1 MCRAGLCRIMVYGTG
16 PGAPTMKRLHILAL
30 VVAAALG
37 FLAVALATTH
47 ILKVVASNRASSKRS
62 APAAHGAQQETSPDS
77 NSDDED
83 DTPKVIRFASNAGP
97 MPPFLV
103 NDIEGHVLSTAG
115 WRGKVVIVN
124 FWATWCPPCREEI
137 PEMIDLA
144 TRYKDRLQIVG
155 ISEDEDATPEEVRD
169 FARDAGINYPIVMGS
184 NGISAE
190 YGGVPALPTSF
201 LVNTDGHVVQ
211 KHVGLFPTAVYD
223 REIRAL
229 LGEHV
234 DTPIE
239 TFVDNGQIFLKN
251 AANATELPGV
261 DFRGLTPVQKRLAL
275 KRMNSENCI
284 CGCKMTI
291 AQCRINESTCSTS
304 EKLAAQIVHQIS
316 SARPTSTVTR

>member
-1 MCRAGLCRIMVYGTG
+1 
-16 PGAPTMKRLHILAL
+16 MKRLQILAL
-30 VVAAALG
+30 VTVAALG
-37 FLAVALATTH
+37 VLATALTTTH
-47 ILKVVASNRASSKRS
+47 VLKVVASNRAASVRS
-62 APAAHGAQQETSPDS
+62 APAAHSTQEKASPDS
-77 NSDDED
+77 NSDDQD
-83 DTPKVIRFASNAGP
+83 DAPKVIRFASNAGP

-103 NDIEGHVLSTAG
+103 NDVEGHVLSTAE

-144 TRYKDRLQIVG
+144 NRYKDHLQIVG
-155 ISEDEDATPEEVRD
+155 ISEDDDATPEEVRD

-211 KHVGLFPTAVYD
+211 KHVGLYPIEVYD

-261 DFRGLTPVQKRLAL
+261 DFRGLTAVQKRLAL

-291 AQCRINESTCSTS
+291 AQCRINESTCATS

-316 SARPTSTVTR
+316 SARPTSPVAR

>member
-1 MCRAGLCRIMVYGTG
+1 MKKLYILAIVAIAGLG
-16 PGAPTMKRLHILAL
+16 LLAT
-30 VVAAALG
+30 
-37 FLAVALATTH
+37 ALATTH
-47 ILKVVASNRASSKRS
+47 ALKVTAASRAASPSNTSASGSAQHDNSPASS
-62 APAAHGAQQETSPDS
+62 T
-77 NSDDED
+77 DDD
-83 DTPKVIRFASNAGP
+83 DDLPKAIRFARNPEP

-103 NDIEGHVLSTAG
+103 PDVEGQFRSTAE

-144 TRYKDRLQIVG
+144 NRYKDRLQIIG
-155 ISEDEDATPEEVRD
+155 ISEDDDATPEEVRE
-169 FARDAGINYPIVMGS
+169 FARNEKINYPVVMGS
-184 NGISAE
+184 NGISSE

-201 LVNTDGHVVQ
+201 IVNTDGRVVV
-211 KHVGLFPTAVYD
+211 KHVGLYPTEVYD

-239 TFVDNGQIFLKN
+239 TFEDHGEIFLKN

-261 DFRGLTPVQKRLAL
+261 DFKGLRPEQKRLAL

-291 AQCRINESTCSTS
+291 AQCRINESTCPTS
-304 EKLAAQIVHQIS
+304 QKLAAQIVHQVTA
-316 SARPTSTVTR
+316 ARPATSAAR

>member
-1 MCRAGLCRIMVYGTG
+1 MKKPYILTIVVIAGLGLFAT
-16 PGAPTMKRLHILAL
+16 
-30 VVAAALG
+30 
-37 FLAVALATTH
+37 ALATTH
-47 ILKVVASNRASSKRS
+47 ALKVTAGSRVASQQSSSAAAS
-62 APAAHGAQQETSPDS
+62 AQHESSPN
-77 NSDDED
+77 NSSDENDDD
-83 DTPKVIRFASNAGP
+83 IPKVIRFASKPEP

-103 NDIEGHVLSTAG
+103 NDVEGRVMSTAE

-124 FWATWCPPCREEI
+124 FWATWCPPCRDEI

-144 TRYKDRLQIVG
+144 NRYKDRLQIIG
-155 ISEDEDATPEEVRD
+155 ISEDDDATPEEVRD
-169 FARDAGINYPIVMGS
+169 FAREQKINYPIVMGS
-184 NGISAE
+184 NGISRE

-201 LVNTDGHVVQ
+201 IVNTDGRVVV
-211 KHVGLFPTAVYD
+211 KHVGLYPSEVYD

-239 TFVDNGQIFLKN
+239 TFDDHGEIFLKN

-261 DFRGLTPVQKRLAL
+261 NFNGLTPQQKRLAL

-291 AQCRINESTCSTS
+291 AQCRINESSCSTS
-304 EKLAAQIVHQIS
+304 QKLAAQVVRQVS
-316 SARPTSTVTR
+316 SAHPAASVSR